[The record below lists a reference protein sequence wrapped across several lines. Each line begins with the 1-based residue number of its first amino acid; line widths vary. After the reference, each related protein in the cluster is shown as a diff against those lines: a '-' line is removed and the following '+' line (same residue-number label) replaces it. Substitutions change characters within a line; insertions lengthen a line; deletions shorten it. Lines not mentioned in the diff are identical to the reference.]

1 MNNPIRTQRLQANP
15 NLTLHYE
22 RHYQGLPVM
31 VQKGPLI
38 REYLEMLHNT
48 TKHALDEHS
57 RVFAVRFDLR
67 LPDGKPLPEDAFTNQ
82 TIQRFIESLKA
93 MINHARAKS
102 KQALRWAHDTS
113 VRYVWARE
121 ISQKNGKP
129 HHHFVLLL
137 NKDAYCTL
145 GSFSLDADNMYSRI
159 HGAWASALR
168 LPFVESYGLV
178 HIPQNAQYKLD
189 RLNQGELNKFFE
201 RASYLCKVATKV
213 FGDGNHAFGC
223 SRG

>member
-1 MNNPIRTQRLQANP
+1 MRTQRLQTNT
-15 NLTLHYE
+15 NLSLHFE
-22 RHYQGLPVM
+22 NTYQGLPVLT
-31 VQKGPLI
+31 QRGPLI
-38 REYLEMLHNT
+38 REYLEILHHT
-48 TKHALDEHS
+48 TQRALEEHS

-67 LPDGKPLPEDAFTNQ
+67 LPDGKPLPDDAFTNQ

-93 MINHARAKS
+93 KINHARTKS
-102 KQALRWAHDTS
+102 KQAHRWAHGTS

-121 ISQKNGKP
+121 ISQNGKP

-178 HIPQNAQYKLD
+178 HIPQNAHYRLD
-189 RLNQGELNKFFE
+189 RLNHAELSKFFE
-201 RASYLCKVATKV
+201 RASYLCKAATKI